1 MEEAPKPPAQAAQ
14 AAQAAA
20 AATPDQAD
28 ADTWIRNQSCW
39 DELPDFELFF
49 LRLNMKN
56 VGSTKIFDLFSLVGF
71 RKMLP
76 FMASLQSRMPF

>member
-28 ADTWIRNQSCW
+28 GDTWIRNQSCW
-39 DELPDFELFF
+39 DELPDFELF
-49 LRLNMKN
+49 LEIKHEERGKHQNIRS
-56 VGSTKIFDLFSLVGF
+56 V
-71 RKMLP
+71 
-76 FMASLQSRMPF
+76 

>member
-28 ADTWIRNQSCW
+28 GDTWIRNQSCW
-39 DELPDFELFF
+39 DELPDFELF